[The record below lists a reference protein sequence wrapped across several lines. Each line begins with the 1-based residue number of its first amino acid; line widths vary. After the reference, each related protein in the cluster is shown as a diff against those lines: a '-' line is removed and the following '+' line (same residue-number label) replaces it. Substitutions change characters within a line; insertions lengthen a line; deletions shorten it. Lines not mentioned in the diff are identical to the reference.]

1 MTHPATLA
9 AYYRERAEREGNPA
23 DLIHAQHLEQQ
34 AAAMHDPHQAAEA
47 AAFTLAHTNDQPK
60 TTTAQTALF

>member
-1 MTHPATLA
+1 MTRPATLA

-23 DLIHAQHLEQQ
+23 DLIHAQHLERQ

-47 AAFTLAHTNDQPK
+47 AAFTLAHTNNQPR
-60 TTTAQTALF
+60 TAGTQPALF

>member
-23 DLIHAQHLEQQ
+23 DLIHAQHLERQ

-47 AAFTLAHTNDQPK
+47 AAFTLAHTNNQPR
-60 TTTAQTALF
+60 TTSAQTALF

>member
-23 DLIHAQHLEQQ
+23 DLMHAQHLERQ

-47 AAFTLAHTNDQPK
+47 AAFTLAHTDNQPR
-60 TTTAQTALF
+60 TTSAQNPLF

>member
-9 AYYRERAEREGNPA
+9 AYYRERAEREGNAA
-23 DLIHAQHLEQQ
+23 DLIHAQHLERQ

-47 AAFTLAHTNDQPK
+47 AAFTLAHTSNQPR
-60 TTTAQTALF
+60 TTSAQTPLF